1 MLSQKLTYGSA
12 FKQHRLFPVTLKMK
26 VINMGGILLLTHT
39 FYCWNPTTTS
49 LQLLGR
55 TDIPST

>member
-1 MLSQKLTYGSA
+1 M
-12 FKQHRLFPVTLKMK
+12 R
-26 VINMGGILLLTHT
+26 GILLLTHT

-49 LQLLGR
+49 LQLVQR